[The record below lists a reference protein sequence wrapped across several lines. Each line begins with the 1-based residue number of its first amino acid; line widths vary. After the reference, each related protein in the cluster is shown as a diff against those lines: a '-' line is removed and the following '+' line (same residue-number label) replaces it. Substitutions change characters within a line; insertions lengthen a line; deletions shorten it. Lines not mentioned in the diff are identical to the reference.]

1 MINRGLQ
8 RAATRMVRRPF
19 SLQKVLRVADK
30 VAEEPHRESVEGP
43 IPFTMYNGI
52 GKCTWKSKE
61 APENPHMEM
70 PKRSGMCHA
79 GNKIVDSVLDL
90 IGGTPMVRLSRFAKK
105 HDIKCDLVAKC
116 EFFSAGG
123 SVKDRIGYRMLQE
136 AETSGRVKPGDT
148 LIEPTSGNTGI
159 GLSLSAAVKG
169 YNMIITMPQKMSG
182 EKKNTMQALGAKIYR
197 TPTAAAWND
206 DNSHIALALRM
217 QQQIEN
223 AHVLDQYKNPSNP
236 LAHYENTAEEILDQT
251 GGKIDHF
258 ILTAGTG
265 GTVTGISRK
274 LKEKCPSCK
283 IVGVDPKGSIL
294 AEPEHLNDE
303 GRGHPYHVEGIGY
316 DFIPT
321 VLDREVVDHWIKSE
335 DKDSFEAARDMI
347 RTEGL
352 LVGGSSG
359 SCIAAALKY
368 IKENNIGPDER
379 VVILLPDSIRNYMYK
394 FLDDDWMQSEGFL
407 PETFVPQPEDVE
419 PKTGEWVQ
427 GAELG
432 IMTKAVHSG
441 IAPDKKTGAILTPVY
456 NSTVFV
462 HESIEKFCA
471 KGYNYSRHGNPTVA
485 ALEKKISALENGFGT
500 TAVGTGMSA
509 TTLVIAG
516 IMKTGDHCVIANC
529 TYGGTNRICR
539 EQFVPLGMEFDF
551 IDFRDLDNIKK
562 HMKPNTKLVFS
573 ETPSNPTL
581 QIADIEA
588 ISAIA
593 HEHGAL
599 HVCDSTF
606 ATPHIVRP
614 MDWGADLV
622 IQSLTKYYDGHNI
635 GTGGAVVSATKELH
649 DRMNHVRTM
658 NGNIMCS
665 QVAHTITQTCK
676 TMGLRIERQS
686 QSATR
691 IAKYLERHP
700 MVTKVVYPGL
710 SSFPQKALADKYHR
724 NQLHGGMLWF
734 DIVGG
739 DENAIKLM
747 DTVQRPWSLCENLGA
762 TESIITACAV
772 MTHANMIKED
782 RLKAGISD
790 GFIRISVGIE
800 DCDDLLRALKAAL
813 DKL

>member
-1 MINRGLQ
+1 
-8 RAATRMVRRPF
+8 
-19 SLQKVLRVADK
+19 
-30 VAEEPHRESVEGP
+30 
-43 IPFTMYNGI
+43 
-52 GKCTWKSKE
+52 
-61 APENPHMEM
+61 
-70 PKRSGMCHA
+70 
-79 GNKIVDSVLDL
+79 
-90 IGGTPMVRLSRFAKK
+90 
-105 HDIKCDLVAKC
+105 
-116 EFFSAGG
+116 
-123 SVKDRIGYRMLQE
+123 
-136 AETSGRVKPGDT
+136 
-148 LIEPTSGNTGI
+148 
-159 GLSLSAAVKG
+159 
-169 YNMIITMPQKMSG
+169 
-182 EKKNTMQALGAKIYR
+182 
-197 TPTAAAWND
+197 
-206 DNSHIALALRM
+206 
-217 QQQIEN
+217 
-223 AHVLDQYKNPSNP
+223 
-236 LAHYENTAEEILDQT
+236 
-251 GGKIDHF
+251 
-258 ILTAGTG
+258 
-265 GTVTGISRK
+265 
-274 LKEKCPSCK
+274 
-283 IVGVDPKGSIL
+283 
-294 AEPEHLNDE
+294 
-303 GRGHPYHVEGIGY
+303 
-316 DFIPT
+316 
-321 VLDREVVDHWIKSE
+321 
-335 DKDSFEAARDMI
+335 
-347 RTEGL
+347 
-352 LVGGSSG
+352 
-359 SCIAAALKY
+359 
-368 IKENNIGPDER
+368 
-379 VVILLPDSIRNYMYK
+379 
-394 FLDDDWMQSEGFL
+394 
-407 PETFVPQPEDVE
+407 
-419 PKTGEWVQ
+419 
-427 GAELG
+427 
-432 IMTKAVHSG
+432 MTKAVHSG

-485 ALEKKISALENGFGT
+485 ALEKKVSALENGFGT

-588 ISAIA
+588 ISTIA

-635 GTGGAVVSATKELH
+635 GTGGAVVSSTKELH

-686 QSATR
+686 QSAMR